1 MQSKTREKLS
11 QAFISALNE
20 GRIPWKVCWQSMD
33 PENAV
38 TGKQYRGVNSLLLS
52 YYANELGFTD
62 PRWCTYVQAQG
73 KGWQVRKGATGCPVE
88 YWAYYDS
95 KQKKL
100 LPWAE
105 AKPLLRD
112 PEYALKYLQLRCRT
126 YTVFNAAQIDGIPEL
141 AAVTKTCIDSI
152 RSQRDT
158 LLRNMALSYR
168 EEGDQAYYSPSR
180 DIVTLPPEKSFF
192 DVYSYTAV
200 FLHECSHATGHPS
213 RLNRELSGVFGSE
226 SYAREE
232 LRAEIASAFTA
243 QAIGLQLT
251 DEQLRQ
257 HLDSHKAYLQSWSA
271 HLKDAPGELFKAI
284 KDAEAISD
292 YLIEKGEFAKVRDVS
307 REEPAHTA
315 GESSPNQARSLDALV
330 SEVRQKAPVQP
341 PAPVKVPVL
350 ER

>member
-33 PENAV
+33 PENVV
-38 TGKQYRGVNSLLLS
+38 TGKQYRGVNALMLS
-52 YYANELGFTD
+52 YYAYEHGFTD

-100 LPWAE
+100 LPWSE
-105 AKPLLRD
+105 VGPLLRD
-112 PEYALKYLQLRCRT
+112 TEYAAKYLQLRCRT
-126 YTVFNAAQIDGIPEL
+126 YTVFNAGQIDGVPEL
-141 AAVTKTCIDSI
+141 PAVSKPDIDSI
-152 RSQRDT
+152 RGQRDT
-158 LLRNMALSYR
+158 LLKNMQLTYR
-168 EEGDQAYYSPSR
+168 EEGDQAYYSPAS
-180 DIVTLPPEKSFF
+180 DTVTLPPEQLFF
-192 DVYSYTAV
+192 DAYSYTATL
-200 FLHECSHATGHPS
+200 LHECGHATGHPS
-213 RLNRELSGVFGSE
+213 RLDRDMSGSFGSE

-257 HLDSHKAYLQSWSA
+257 HLDSHKAYIQSWA
-271 HLKDAPGELFKAI
+271 DYLKDAPAELFKAI